1 MTTRV
6 PLRKAVKALLEA
18 ETLTERELIK
28 LEQLQQRALK
38 KPRWTPVFSWF
49 STVLGS
55 VTAGVI
61 IGIISLSLLKQPSAD
76 IQQRIAHEV
85 LTNHLKIKP
94 LDVETNSI
102 TQVRTYFDRL
112 DFAPQLSKQ
121 ISDESAELL
130 GGRYCTLQ
138 GAIAAQ
144 LRFKLP
150 SGEVM
155 TFYQAAYDPKRFG
168 QLPDAEHGEPALQL
182 KERGFHMRL
191 WREYGLVMVT
201 AQESK

>member
-1 MTTRV
+1 MTSRV
-6 PLRKAVKALLEA
+6 PLKKAVKDLLA
-18 ETLTERELIK
+18 AKTLTEQELGE
-28 LEQLQQRALK
+28 LERLQRRADK
-38 KPRWTPVFSWF
+38 ARRTPAFSWF
-49 STVLGS
+49 SAMLGS
-55 VTAGVI
+55 VAA
-61 IGIISLSLLKQPSAD
+61 GIIISVISFSLLKQPSAD

-102 TQVRTYFDRL
+102 VQVKTYFDRL
-112 DFAPQLSKQ
+112 DFAPQLSKH
-121 ISDESAELL
+121 ISNESATLL

-150 SGEVM
+150 SGEVI

-168 QLPDAEHGEPALQL
+168 KIPDAEHSEPALQF
-182 KERGFHMRL
+182 KERGFQMRM
-191 WREYGLVMVT
+191 WKESNLVMVT
-201 AQESK
+201 AQLDS